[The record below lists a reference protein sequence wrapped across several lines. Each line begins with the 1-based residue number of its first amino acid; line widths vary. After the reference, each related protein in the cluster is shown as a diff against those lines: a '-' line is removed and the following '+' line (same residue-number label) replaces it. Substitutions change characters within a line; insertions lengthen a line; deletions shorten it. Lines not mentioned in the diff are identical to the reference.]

1 MSWLIAR
8 SVVQNTVLPCILPL
22 DILRLHLSQEGFG
35 IPEILAVI
43 FLAYENGD
51 LIEYFNHVVDGERG
65 SGCIIRRFP
74 GKLKI

>member
-1 MSWLIAR
+1 M
-8 SVVQNTVLPCILPL
+8 LPL

-43 FLAYENGD
+43 FLAYEYCG

-65 SGCIIRRFP
+65 RGGIFRRIP
-74 GKLKI
+74 GKYKI